1 MTAPAATASATQ
13 TVLSGRE
20 LEELVRNHLPLVGHL
35 VREMLT
41 RLPAHICREDLV
53 S

>member
-1 MTAPAATASATQ
+1 MTVTETNAVAT
-13 TVLSGRE
+13 TVSGRE